1 MRDLDIMMSSGDDY
15 ALLRQIATG
24 DEGALEQLFVKYRPP
39 LRRFLWYQL
48 NHDLAQVE
56 DVVQET
62 FVSVWRAAH
71 TVHASSSV
79 MAWIFQIAHRHAL
92 NVHRRARSRVE
103 SHVAP
108 MDLDDERDVLTES
121 PEDDILTRL
130 DLSAAIQNLS
140 DKHRE
145 VLYLICLHGFSADEA
160 AEILAVPAG
169 TVRSRLRHA
178 RQALHQILERMRV
191 AEDV

>member
-1 MRDLDIMMSSGDDY
+1 MMSSDDDH
-15 ALLRQIATG
+15 ALLSRIATG
-24 DEGALEQLFVKYRPP
+24 DEGALQQLFVRYRPP

-48 NHDLAQVE
+48 NRDLAQVE
-56 DVVQET
+56 DVLQET

-71 TVHASSSV
+71 TIRAGNSV

-92 NVHRRARSRVE
+92 NVHRRARSRME
-103 SHVAP
+103 GHAASL
-108 MDLDDERDVLTES
+108 DLDDECDIPTNS

-130 DLSAAIQNLS
+130 DLHTAIQNLS

-145 VLYLICLHGFSADEA
+145 VLYLICLQGFTNDEV

-169 TVRSRLRHA
+169 TVRSRLSNA
-178 RQALHQILERMRV
+178 RRALHQILESMRI